1 MSIMNAIEKL
11 DTTNKEQKS
20 NLELLHEQF
29 IDLQADPRFAGL
41 PMDALENLFSEYL
54 RIWIKGNTEIM
65 EMLLKDKNSYS
76 KERSH

>member
-11 DTTNKEQKS
+11 DTINKEQKS

-29 IDLQADPRFAGL
+29 VDLQADPRFACL

-65 EMLLKDKNSYS
+65 KMLLKDK
-76 KERSH
+76 K

>member
-11 DTTNKEQKS
+11 ETTNKEQES

-29 IDLQADPRFAGL
+29 IDLKVDPRFADL

-54 RIWIKGNTEIM
+54 RIWIKGNSEIM
-65 EMLLKDKNSYS
+65 EMLLKGK
-76 KERSH
+76 K

>member
-1 MSIMNAIEKL
+1 MNAIEKL
-11 DTTNKEQKS
+11 DTTNKEQTL
-20 NLELLHEQF
+20 NLEQLHEQF

-65 EMLLKDKNSYS
+65 ETLLKE
-76 KERSH
+76 KE

>member
-1 MSIMNAIEKL
+1 MNAIEKL
-11 DTTNKEQKS
+11 DITNKEQKL
-20 NLELLHEQF
+20 NLEQLHEQF

-65 EMLLKDKNSYS
+65 ETLLKG
-76 KERSH
+76 KE

>member
-20 NLELLHEQF
+20 NLKLLHEQF

-65 EMLLKDKNSYS
+65 KMLLKDK
-76 KERSH
+76 K

>member
-1 MSIMNAIEKL
+1 MNAIEKL

-20 NLELLHEQF
+20 NLKLLHEQF

-54 RIWIKGNTEIM
+54 RIGIKGNTEIM
-65 EMLLKDKNSYS
+65 EMLLKDK
-76 KERSH
+76 K

>member
-11 DTTNKEQKS
+11 DITNKEQKL
-20 NLELLHEQF
+20 NLEQLHEQF

-65 EMLLKDKNSYS
+65 ETLLKG
-76 KERSH
+76 KE